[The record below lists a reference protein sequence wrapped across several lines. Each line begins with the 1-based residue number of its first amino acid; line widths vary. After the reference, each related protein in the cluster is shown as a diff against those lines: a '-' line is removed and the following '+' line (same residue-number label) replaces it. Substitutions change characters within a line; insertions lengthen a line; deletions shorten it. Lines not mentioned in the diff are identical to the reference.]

1 MIETPPT
8 DRSKPTGTTPR
19 NELTTDVVY
28 EVARVSNTD
37 PIDLPP
43 LYNAIDPDALNA
55 LIADS
60 CDSTLESITF
70 QYDGYTV
77 TISENGDITVSSTT

>member
-1 MIETPPT
+1 MGKAPA
-8 DRSKPTGTTPR
+8 

-28 EVARVSNTD
+28 EVAKVSNTD

-43 LYNAIDPDALNA
+43 LYNAIDIDALNA
-55 LIADS
+55 LVADS
-60 CDSTLESITF
+60 CESTLKSITF

-77 TISENGDITVSSTT
+77 TVTGNGDITVSSTA